1 MGFFR
6 FRRSVRILPGIR
18 INLGKRSGSVSVGVR
33 GAHVTFGGPRGTR
46 ATVGLPGTGLSYTS
60 TSNPHPQAK
69 PVENPVDA
77 PPQPGR
83 RAPLRL
89 IALLLL
95 AAFLVWLALTSTAH
109 ATGQADAYR
118 AWAAAIP
125 VVPHRG

>member
-18 INLGKRSGSVSVGVR
+18 INLGKRSASVSVGVR

-60 TSNPHPQAK
+60 TSNFHPQSE

-77 PPQPGR
+77 PPQQLPGS

-95 AAFLVWLALTSTAH
+95 AAFLIWLALSS
-109 ATGQADAYR
+109 TGQAAVQAVAER
-118 AWAAAIP
+118 PSPEALP
-125 VVPHRG
+125 GTG

>member
-18 INLGKRSGSVSVGVR
+18 INLGKRSASVSVGVR

-46 ATVGLPGTGLSYTS
+46 TTVGLPGTGLSYTS
-60 TSNPHPQAK
+60 TSNPHPQSK

-77 PPQPGR
+77 PPQQLPGS

-95 AAFLVWLALTSTAH
+95 AAFLVWLALSS
-109 ATGQADAYR
+109 TGQA
-118 AWAAAIP
+118 AAQAVAERP
-125 VVPHRG
+125 SPEALPGTG